1 MVHARSKVMF
11 SQACVKN
18 SIQGRRCMWD
28 THPPGMHAPQA
39 HTLPGTHVP
48 GHACPTPL
56 GMYAPCPGM
65 HAPYLQ
71 SCMSPSHGYYDM
83 RSMSGRYASYW
94 NAFLL
99 LLRILFEISIKHFL
113 KVMKLIRLSCEAA
126 ATPML
131 IHGSM
136 LNCLATW
143 LAVKKS
149 AGVAPDVNLRN
160 PLHAGEEARLRGNP
174 S

>member
-1 MVHARSKVMF
+1 
-11 SQACVKN
+11 
-18 SIQGRRCMWD
+18 
-28 THPPGMHAPQA
+28 
-39 HTLPGTHVP
+39 
-48 GHACPTPL
+48 
-56 GMYAPCPGM
+56 
-65 HAPYLQ
+65 
-71 SCMSPSHGYYDM
+71 M

-99 LLRILFEISIKHFL
+99 LLRILLEISIKHFL

-126 ATPML
+126 ATLML

-136 LNCLATW
+136 LSCLATW

-160 PLHAGEEARLRGNP
+160 PLHAGEEA
-174 S
+174 